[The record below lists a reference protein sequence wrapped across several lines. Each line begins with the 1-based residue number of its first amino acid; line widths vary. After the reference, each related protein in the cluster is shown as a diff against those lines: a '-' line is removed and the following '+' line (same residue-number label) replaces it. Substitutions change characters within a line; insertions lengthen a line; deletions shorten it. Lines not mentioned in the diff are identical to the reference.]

1 MSTSETPV
9 INSSAECGRVHRII
23 MWMILDQQV
32 MDKAIATIVYLEPI
46 IWIGASSRSALLV
59 NDAGMVSQFV
69 VHNIT
74 LIAAISHWMTDRAV
88 SIIDNCW

>member
-1 MSTSETPV
+1 
-9 INSSAECGRVHRII
+9 
-23 MWMILDQQV
+23 